1 MARAWITQLA
11 VVGLALIG
19 GRSIAQAESLRIGT
33 FDVDASPPIGSPLAY
48 DPTKEVT
55 TPLSCR
61 GIVLLGDEAPVVLCA
76 VDWIGIGNGGNRE
89 FRERLAAA
97 AGTTPERVAVH
108 TLHQHD
114 APWCDF
120 SVDELAAQ
128 YGISQVVFDSAFA
141 RDVIHR
147 AAVAV
152 RNAAAS
158 PQVVT
163 HIGTGIGRVEQVASN
178 RRILGAD
185 GKVQHVRWTATKDAA
200 VRAYPEG
207 VIDPD
212 VRMIT
217 FWNGDRPLVALSYYA
232 THPQSYYRTG
242 QATPDFPGLARNAR
256 QEATRVLHVHFNGA
270 GGNIGAGKY
279 NDGAQKNRQV
289 LADRVAAGMQRA
301 WDDQQKAPITG
312 ADVHWDFEQVK
323 LPPAQHLD
331 EATLR
336 GELQNADRMPR
347 ARLEAAHCL
356 IWLARCQQRDA
367 IDVGCLSLG
376 SVRILH
382 MPGELFVEYQLAAQA
397 MRPDLFVAM
406 AAYGDY
412 APWYIGTEVA
422 YEQGGYETSPGS
434 SLVAPGVE
442 GVLMGAMRKV
452 LDADGRGPERLGVE
466 AAAREVEAVR
476 QRERPESGA
485 N

>member
-1 MARAWITQLA
+1 MTLARIIQLA
-11 VVGLALIG
+11 TLGVALFAWRAIV
-19 GRSIAQAESLRIGT
+19 QAESLRIGT
-33 FDVDASPPIGSPLAY
+33 FDVDASPPISSQLAY

-89 FRERLAAA
+89 FRARLAAA

-128 YGISQVVFDSAFA
+128 YGINQVVFDSAFA

-147 AAVAV
+147 AAAAV
-152 RNAAAS
+152 RSAVAEA
-158 PQVVT
+158 QVVT
-163 HIGTGIGRVEQVASN
+163 HVGAGVGRVEQVASN

-200 VRAYPEG
+200 VRAFPEG

-212 VRMIT
+212 VH
-217 FWNGDRPLVALSYYA
+217 WNVEPVR
-232 THPQSYYRTG
+232 
-242 QATPDFPGLARNAR
+242 
-256 QEATRVLHVHFNGA
+256 
-270 GGNIGAGKY
+270 
-279 NDGAQKNRQV
+279 
-289 LADRVAAGMQRA
+289 
-301 WDDQQKAPITG
+301 
-312 ADVHWDFEQVK
+312 

-331 EATLR
+331 EAALR
-336 GELQNADRMPR
+336 GELENADKLPR
-347 ARLEAAHCL
+347 ARLEAAHGL
-356 IWLARCQQRDA
+356 VWLARCQQGDT

-376 SVRILH
+376 SISILH

-412 APWYIGTEVA
+412 APWYIGTEIA
-422 YEQGGYETSPGS
+422 YEQGG
-434 SLVAPGVE
+434 V
-442 GVLMGAMRKV
+442 
-452 LDADGRGPERLGVE
+452 
-466 AAAREVEAVR
+466 
-476 QRERPESGA
+476 
-485 N
+485 